1 MIAVRDGFYNI
12 TAYESGAV
20 FVCTAGSV
28 RSWAGIRRGAAD
40 AQFVRP
46 VRHAAGGVFPLF
58 VDFSPVCG
66 ARRRVSFIS
75 CARFNCL
82 PYAA

>member
-20 FVCTAGSV
+20 FVCIAGK
-28 RSWAGIRRGAAD
+28 RGDLAGIRRGAAD

-46 VRHAAGGVFPLF
+46 VRHG
-58 VDFSPVCG
+58 
-66 ARRRVSFIS
+66 
-75 CARFNCL
+75 
-82 PYAA
+82 

>member
-20 FVCTAGSV
+20 FVCTTGEAWGPSGHKARCGGRSV
-28 RSWAGIRRGAAD
+28 IAYSA

-46 VRHAAGGVFPLF
+46 VRHG
-58 VDFSPVCG
+58 
-66 ARRRVSFIS
+66 
-75 CARFNCL
+75 
-82 PYAA
+82 